1 MAFRQILLGWTLR
14 GKKAR
19 FTMVSVSRHYLDHNA
34 TSPLRPEARDAILSA
49 LDQVGNASSVHQEGR
64 KARGTMDRAR
74 DAIAALCGASARDVI
89 FTSGGTEANALAL
102 TPGLQI
108 DGAPKSFTHLLVS
121 SVEHVC
127 VLEGHRFKADC
138 VARINVNPSGLVSKD
153 HLELLLHDIAEK
165 GGRALVAIQAANNE
179 TGILQPIAELAM
191 LVHRF
196 GGLLHCDA
204 VQIAGKLPLDHITA
218 GADMLALS
226 AHKIGGPQGAGA
238 LVLRS
243 GGISITDK
251 MFRGG
256 GQERGARAGT
266 ENVAGISGFGAAA
279 SACLTSLMESSA
291 AMLQLR
297 DQAQAYLLEAAPDA
311 VVYGSGLARLPNT
324 LAFSVPGLTAET
336 ALMGFDLGGVALSS
350 GSACSSGKV
359 KKSHV
364 LEAMGVSN
372 DMASCA
378 LRLSF
383 GWTSTKADL
392 EGFRAVLDK
401 VVRQRKTS
409 ARAA

>member
-1 MAFRQILLGWTLR
+1 
-14 GKKAR
+14 
-19 FTMVSVSRHYLDHNA
+19 MVSVSRHYLDHNA
-34 TSPLRPEARDAILSA
+34 TSPLRPEAREAILNA
-49 LDQVGNASSVHQEGR
+49 LEQVGNPSSVHQEGR
-64 KARGTMDRAR
+64 KARGMVDGAR
-74 DAIAALCGASARDVI
+74 DAIAALCGASARDVV
-89 FTSGGTEANALAL
+89 FTGGGTEANSLAL
-102 TPGLQI
+102 TPGLLV
-108 DGAPKSFTHLLVS
+108 DGAPQPFTHLVVS

-127 VLEGHRFKADC
+127 ILEGHRFKADC
-138 VARINVNPSGLVSKD
+138 VSRINVDPSGIVSKD
-153 HLELLLHDIAEK
+153 HLELLLQDIAQK

-179 TGILQPIAELAM
+179 TGILQPIPEFAM

-204 VQIAGKLPLDHITA
+204 VQIAGKLPLDQMTA
-218 GADMLALS
+218 GADMIALS
-226 AHKIGGPQGAGA
+226 AHKIGGPQGVGA

-251 MFRGG
+251 MLRGG

-266 ENVAGISGFGAAA
+266 ENVAGILGFGAAA
-279 SACLTSLMESSA
+279 SACLTSLAENSN
-291 AMLQLR
+291 AMLDLR
-297 DQAQAYLLEAAPDA
+297 DHAETLLIEAAPDA

-324 LAFSVPGLTAET
+324 LAFSIPGLTAET
-336 ALMGFDLGGVALSS
+336 ALMAFDLGGVALSS

-372 DMASCA
+372 DIAACA
-378 LRLSF
+378 LRVSF

-392 EGFRAVLDK
+392 EGFRAVLEK
-401 VVRQRKTS
+401 MVRQRKTN